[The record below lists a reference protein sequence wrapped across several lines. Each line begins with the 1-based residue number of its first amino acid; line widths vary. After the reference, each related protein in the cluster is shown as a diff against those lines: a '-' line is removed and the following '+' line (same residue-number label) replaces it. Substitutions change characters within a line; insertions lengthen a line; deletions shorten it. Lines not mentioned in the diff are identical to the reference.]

1 MTAELEFIVSAIRF
15 PGGADG
21 VSWANNIYILF
32 VRNFVN
38 AQTLI
43 GLA

>member
-21 VSWANNIYILF
+21 VSWANNYILF

-38 AQTLI
+38 AETLI